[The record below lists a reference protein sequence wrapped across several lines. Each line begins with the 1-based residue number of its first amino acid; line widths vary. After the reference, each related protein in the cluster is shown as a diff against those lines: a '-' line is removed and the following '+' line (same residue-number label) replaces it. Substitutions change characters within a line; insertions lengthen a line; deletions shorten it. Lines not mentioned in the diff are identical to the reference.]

1 MKQRGASRAEKVET
15 LIMNQ
20 PKHSDPAAPL
30 PKLLLDSALRQ
41 ADEVLLVGVTSSEN
55 GELKAVGSAFSPR
68 QTEELARSLR
78 SVGAK
83 GKALELFRLPAPS
96 DLNVTSVLAVGLG
109 TEEESE
115 DPERIRRAAG
125 IAARALGDVSNI
137 ATTLS
142 ELDLGATV
150 EGFVLGGYK
159 FDAYKSAAQTEGAK
173 QLRLLVDHPRS
184 AQAKADLAHA
194 QSVVESVCAARDFV
208 NTPPNH
214 LYPDS
219 FAIRVV
225 TFAKALGV
233 AAEVLDE
240 KQLAKGGYGGVVGV
254 GQGSSRPPRL
264 VKLEYRGRKDK
275 NAGVDVALVGKG
287 VTFDTGGISIKP
299 AAGMEHMTSD
309 MGGAAAVAGA
319 IFAAAKLALPLNIT
333 ATLPMVENMPSST
346 AQRPGDV
353 ITHYGG
359 KTTLVINTDAEG
371 RLILADAIV
380 SACERDPVYLID
392 VATLTG
398 AQMVALGAR
407 TPGVMGTEE
416 FRDRVSEISRS
427 VGEGGW
433 SMPLPE
439 ELADDL
445 KSPIADLANVTNHR
459 NGGMLSAALFLKEF
473 VSPDVSWAHLDVAG
487 PAYNTGSAHGYTPK
501 GGTGV
506 PVRTLVAVL
515 EDIVQRG

>member
-1 MKQRGASRAEKVET
+1 MG
-15 LIMNQ
+15 Q
-20 PKHSDPAAPL
+20 PKQSVPAASL
-30 PKLLLDSALRQ
+30 PKLLLDSAARQ
-41 ADEVLLVGVTSSEN
+41 PDEVLLIGLVSTGD
-55 GELKAVGSAFSPR
+55 GEIEPLGSAFPSE
-68 QTEELARSLR
+68 QADELARALR
-78 SVGAK
+78 DVGAK
-83 GKALELFRLPAPS
+83 GKAFELVRVPAPS
-96 DLNVTSVLAVGLG
+96 GLHATSVLAVGLG
-109 TEEESE
+109 TAQESK
-115 DPERIRRAAG
+115 DSERVRRAAG
-125 IAARALGDVSNI
+125 VAARALSETGNV

-150 EGFVLGGYK
+150 EGFILGGYR
-159 FDAYKSAAQTEGAK
+159 FDAYKTNNGTTAAQSGRTQ
-173 QLRLLVDHPRS
+173 QLRLLVRGPRS
-184 AQAKADLAHA
+184 AQAKACLARA
-194 QSVVESVCAARDFV
+194 QSIVESVSAARDFV

-219 FAIRVV
+219 FAARVV
-225 TFAKALGV
+225 ALAKSLDV
-233 AAEVLDE
+233 QAEVLDE

-264 VKLEYRGRKDK
+264 VKLEYRGRGGK
-275 NAGVDVALVGKG
+275 GTEVDVALVGKG

-299 AAGMEHMTSD
+299 AANMENMTSD

-319 IFAAAKLALPLNIT
+319 LFAAAKLALPLNIT
-333 ATLPMVENMPSST
+333 ATLPMVENMPSAT

-359 KTTLVINTDAEG
+359 TTTLVINTDAEG
-371 RLILADAIV
+371 RLILADGIV
-380 SACERDPVYLID
+380 SACERKPTYLID

-398 AQMVALGAR
+398 AQMIALGSR
-407 TPGVMGTEE
+407 TPGVMGTEH
-416 FRDRVSEISRS
+416 FRDRVCEISRS

-433 SMPLPE
+433 PMPLPE

-515 EDIVQRG
+515 EDIAERG

>member
-1 MKQRGASRAEKVET
+1 MV
-15 LIMNQ
+15 Q
-20 PKHSDPAAPL
+20 PKQSSPAASL

-41 ADEVLLVGVTSSEN
+41 ADEVLLIGVVSTGDDEI
-55 GELKAVGSAFSPR
+55 EPLGSALASG
-68 QTEELARSLR
+68 QADELARALR
-78 SVGAK
+78 AVGAK
-83 GKALELFRLPAPS
+83 GKAFELVRVPAPS
-96 DLNVTSVLAVGLG
+96 GLNTTSVLAVGLG
-109 TEEESE
+109 TREESKN
-115 DPERIRRAAG
+115 PERVRRAAG
-125 IAARALGDVSNI
+125 VAARALSEAGNV

-150 EGFVLGGYK
+150 EGFVLGGYR
-159 FDAYKSAAQTEGAK
+159 FDAYKTNTAKNGAAAPPDRAQ
-173 QLRLLVDHPRS
+173 QLRLLVQSPRS
-184 AQAKADLAHA
+184 AQAKAELARA
-194 QSVVESVCAARDFV
+194 RSIVESVAAARDFV

-219 FAIRVV
+219 FAARVV
-225 TFAKALGV
+225 ALAKSLGV
-233 AAEVLDE
+233 QAEVLDE
-240 KQLAKGGYGGVVGV
+240 KQLVKGGYGGVVGV

-264 VKLEYRGRKDK
+264 VKLEYRGRSGK
-275 NAGVDVALVGKG
+275 GTEVDVALVGKG

-299 AAGMEHMTSD
+299 AVNMENMTSD

-319 IFAAAKLALPLNIT
+319 VFAAAKLALPLNIT

-353 ITHYGG
+353 ITQYGG
-359 KTTLVINTDAEG
+359 TTTLVINTDAEG
-371 RLILADAIV
+371 RLILADGIV
-380 SACERDPVYLID
+380 LACERKPAYLID

-398 AQMVALGAR
+398 AQMIALGSR
-407 TPGVMGTEE
+407 TPGVMGTED

-433 SMPLPE
+433 PMPLPE

-515 EDIVQRG
+515 EDIAERG

>member
-1 MKQRGASRAEKVET
+1 MDQS
-15 LIMNQ
+15 
-20 PKHSDPAAPL
+20 KHNDPVTAL

-41 ADEVLLVGVTSSEN
+41 ADEVLLVGVVSVES
-55 GELKAVGSAFSPR
+55 GEIKALGSALSPE
-68 QTEELARSLR
+68 QADELVRSLR

-83 GKALELFRLPAPS
+83 GKALELFRVPAPS
-96 DLNVTSVLAVGLG
+96 DVNATSVLAVGLG
-109 TEEESE
+109 TAEEGE

-125 IAARALGDVSNI
+125 VAARALGEAGNI

-159 FDAYKSAAQTEGAK
+159 FDAYKTNTAKPASAKSADQADRAK
-173 QLRLLVDHPRS
+173 QLRLLVGHPRS

-194 QSVVESVCAARDFV
+194 QSVVESVSAARDFV

-219 FAIRVV
+219 FAARVV
-225 TFAKALGV
+225 TIAKDLGV

-275 NAGVDVALVGKG
+275 SAGVDVALVGKG

-299 AAGMEHMTSD
+299 AAGMENMTSD

-319 IFAAAKLALPLNIT
+319 LFAAAKLALPLNIT
-333 ATLPMVENMPSST
+333 ATLPMVENMPSAT

-380 SACERDPVYLID
+380 SACERDPAYLID

-398 AQMVALGAR
+398 AQMIALGAR

-459 NGGMLSAALFLKEF
+459 NGGMLSAALFLQEF